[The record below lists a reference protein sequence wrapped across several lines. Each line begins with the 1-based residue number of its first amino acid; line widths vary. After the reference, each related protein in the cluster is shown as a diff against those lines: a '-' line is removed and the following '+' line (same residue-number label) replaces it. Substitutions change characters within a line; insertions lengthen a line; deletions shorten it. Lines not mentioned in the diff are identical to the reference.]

1 MEKTIEKGVLSEHGK
16 KMARIIFNALLI
28 AGAGTGV
35 ALVAV
40 NMGFGMAASTFTIQ
54 SNLLCM
60 IAAGVTLAREIAGS
74 DRKGKAYIF
83 LKGMTLTSI
92 LLTFVVYGFV
102 LKPHFSATTQG
113 APTGSLSN
121 DLLHVVVP
129 LMTLAD
135 FLVFEEKGSFRAWHP
150 FGWTA
155 FPLYYVGYTVIYKAF
170 GGVYIFTEGAPA
182 KFPYFFLDHET
193 YGLGTVGIWGLLIAI
208 GFIGFSYALVGLD
221 KLFAKIKRSKTT

>member
-1 MEKTIEKGVLSEHGK
+1 VEKANEKGFFAEHGK
-16 KMARIIFNALLI
+16 KTARIVFNALLI

-35 ALVAV
+35 ALVAMG
-40 NMGFGMAASTFTIQ
+40 MGFVMAASAFTIQ
-54 SNLLCM
+54 SNLLCA
-60 IAAGVTLAREIAGS
+60 IAAGVTLAREIAGKDS
-74 DRKGKAYIF
+74 KDKAYIF

-113 APTGSLSN
+113 APSGSLSN

-135 FLVFEEKGSFRAWHP
+135 FLVFEEKGCFKAWHP
-150 FGWTA
+150 FGWAA
-155 FPLYYVGYTVIYKAF
+155 FPVYYTGYTAIYKAF
-170 GGVYIFTEGAPA
+170 GGVYAFTEGVPA
-182 KFPYFFLDHET
+182 KFPYFFLDYET
-193 YGLGTVGIWGLLIAI
+193 YGLGRVGIWILLIAI

-221 KLFAKIKRSKTT
+221 SILAKIKRFKAK